1 MRYIDLR
8 SDTVTQ
14 PTQEMRDAMQN
25 ALVGDDVYQDDP
37 TTNEL
42 EAYAAKVLGKEAA
55 LFVTSGTMGNQ
66 LGIMAQTR
74 RGDEI
79 IAGSHSHIVVHEVGA
94 AAVLSGV
101 TVRMLDFPACMPI
114 PEMIE
119 NAIRSDDI
127 HEPPTSMI
135 CLENALANGRVVP
148 LETMAEVRIIADK
161 NKLPIHLD
169 GARVFNAAAFL
180 GVDVKEITKYCDTI
194 SCCLSKGLCAP
205 VGAILAGS
213 EEVVSRA
220 RKFRKMI
227 GGGMRQNGI
236 LAAAGIIAL
245 RDMQMRLVE
254 DHENAKYMADLLSKI
269 SGVNVMWDCLD
280 INMVFFTIDRS
291 AEIVSALEGEM
302 LKRGIKIGGYSE
314 GAMRWVLNND
324 INREDIDTAVS
335 ELKDLLG

>member
-148 LETMAEVRIIADK
+148 LETMAKVRIIADK

-169 GARVFNAAAFL
+169 GERVFNAAAFL
-180 GVDVKEITKYCDTI
+180 GIDVKEITKYCDTI

-324 INREDIDTAVS
+324 INREDIDTAVF

>member
-101 TVRMLDFPACMPI
+101 TVRMIDFPAYMPI

-148 LETMAEVRIIADK
+148 LETMAEVRIIADR

>member
-101 TVRMLDFPACMPI
+101 TVRMIDFPAYMPI

-148 LETMAEVRIIADK
+148 LETMAKVRIIADR

-213 EEVVSRA
+213 AEVVSRA

>member
-101 TVRMLDFPACMPI
+101 TVRMIDFPAYMPI

-148 LETMAEVRIIADK
+148 LETMAKVRIIADK

-254 DHENAKYMADLLSKI
+254 DHENAKYTADRLSKI

-335 ELKDLLG
+335 VLKDLLG

>member
-148 LETMAEVRIIADK
+148 LETMAKVRIIADK

-180 GVDVKEITKYCDTI
+180 GVDVKEITRYCDTI

-324 INREDIDTAVS
+324 INREDIDTAVF